1 MSWLRASRVE
11 AKAQRSQSSHFSL
24 TFLSKLR
31 RELWLLLAL
40 ISLLGIY
47 QTFIHFR
54 FTNTAEC
61 WLSTVCFSDASK
73 VLKYAM
79 HFTSHSPKWIL
90 FFKTIISWLVN
101 YIDFSFP
108 GSSNYRFLNI
118 GSYFLKYRIW
128 KASIWKLSIN
138 KQKNTDNAANPFQ
151 VKKESLFRSIK
162 CMYRYSRLF
171 AVCCKA

>member
-11 AKAQRSQSSHFSL
+11 AKVQRSQGSDFSL

-31 RELWLLLAL
+31 RELWLLLAHIL
-40 ISLLGIY
+40 LLGIY
-47 QTFIHFR
+47 ETFIHFR
-54 FTNTAEC
+54 FRNTAEC
-61 WLSTVCFSDASK
+61 WPSTVCFSDASK
-73 VLKYAM
+73 QGTQEC

-90 FFKTIISWLVN
+90 CFLAVISWLVN

-118 GSYFLKYRIW
+118 GSSFLKYRIW
-128 KASIWKLSIN
+128 KASIWKLSI
-138 KQKNTDNAANPFQ
+138 KQQKNTDKSVNPFQ

-162 CMYRYSRLF
+162 CMYRYSRNLL
-171 AVCCKA
+171 